1 MQFYNPRGIQK
12 LKPAYL
18 KENLEKSDEIN
29 SHVATGESY
38 KYTNSLSMKSRD
50 EKIA

>member
-1 MQFYNPRGIQK
+1 M

-18 KENLEKSDEIN
+18 KKNLEKGDEIN

-38 KYTNSLSMKSRD
+38 KYTNESLSMKSWD
-50 EKIA
+50 EKTA